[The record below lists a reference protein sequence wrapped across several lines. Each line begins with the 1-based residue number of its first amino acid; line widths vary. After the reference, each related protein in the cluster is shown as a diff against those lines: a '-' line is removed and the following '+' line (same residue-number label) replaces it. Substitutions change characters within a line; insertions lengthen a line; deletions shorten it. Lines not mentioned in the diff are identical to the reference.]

1 MKSSF
6 NRFTQLVTKRSS
18 WTRLAGSACLI
29 GALTGCSLLPTV
41 PAELENT
48 VQTQQSV
55 ELTNVPF
62 FSQQEFFC
70 GPSALAMVLNH
81 QGEKTQPEQLA
92 ELVYLPGRQ
101 GSLQLEMLAAPRRM
115 GYLAY
120 QIEATLPALFAAINE
135 KAPVVVLLNL
145 ALPVA
150 PQWHYAVVVGYEANS
165 NSMILRSGDQRRELI
180 KLPTFLKLWQRSEN
194 WGFTVIDPKA
204 SPPAY
209 TNAQNYLNSAVAL
222 ERSNIDQAALAYD
235 QGSKTWPGQAYFHF
249 GLGNIQ
255 FGRGHFSQAEQSYR
269 KAVGVYPDLADGWNN
284 LAEAL
289 LKLDRKS
296 EARAAINKAIAIGG
310 SRIETYKETAQKI
323 QVQ

>member
-6 NRFTQLVTKRSS
+6 KRFTQLATLPAS
-18 WTRLAGSACLI
+18 WIRLAGSACLVA
-29 GALTGCSLLPTV
+29 ALAGCALLPSV
-41 PAELENT
+41 PANLENT
-48 VQTQQSV
+48 VQTQASV
-55 ELTNVPF
+55 ELDEVPF
-62 FSQQEFFC
+62 FSQQDFYC

-81 QGEKTQPEQLA
+81 QGEKTQPEHLA

-120 QIEATLPALFAAINE
+120 QIEPTLPALFAALNE
-135 KAPVVVLLNL
+135 KSPVVVLLNL
-145 ALPVA
+145 ALPMA
-150 PQWHYAVVVGYEANS
+150 PQWHYAVVVGYDAGN

-194 WGFTVIDPKA
+194 WGFTVINAKA
-204 SPPAY
+204 SAPAY
-209 TNAQNYLNSAVAL
+209 TNAQNYLNAAVAL
-222 ERSNIDQAALAYD
+222 ERSSIDQAAHAYN
-235 QGSKTWPGQAYFHF
+235 QGGNTWPGQAYFHF
-249 GLGNIQ
+249 GLGNIE
-255 FGRGHFSQAEQSYR
+255 FGLGYFQEAEQNYR
-269 KAVGVYPDLADGWNN
+269 KAVGVYPELADGWNN

-310 SRIETYKETAQKI
+310 SRLSTYQDTAQKI